1 MISIKSAQH
10 IKDHLVSIEFSDGVS
25 GIVDL
30 SEVVSKYE
38 AAAEIR
44 DPSKFAE
51 FYLDDWPTLAWRCGF
66 DLSPEYLYELLTG
79 SAPSWAGKS
88 ADTTAMV
95 AEDQCHYGKLNQQM
109 PSFIRG
115 DKDESAE
122 ELF

>member
-1 MISIKSAQH
+1 MISVKSAQH
-10 IKDHLVSIEFSDGVS
+10 VRDFMISIEFSDGLS
-25 GIVDL
+25 GIIDL
-30 SEVVSKYE
+30 RDTIGKYE
-38 AAAEIR
+38 AAAELR
-44 DPSKFAE
+44 DPVKFAD
-51 FYLDDWPTLAWRCGF
+51 FYLDEWPTLAWRCGF
-66 DLSPEYLYELLTG
+66 DLSPEQLYELLTG

-95 AEDQCHYGKLNQQM
+95 AEDQCHYGKLDQQM